1 MSKHENSIADGA
13 AALLAPGEEIVS
25 ALVVSPRGS
34 STAAA
39 PGLAPS
45 EIGRR
50 WSNKNKDAAE
60 RVGLVVTRSSGL
72 ALTNRRL
79 LTLDL
84 AISLTGSIKQVK
96 ELLSEVPLER
106 VDEITSR
113 WNVLTIC
120 AGGAQF
126 KLECKPPRQR
136 RSLGRS
142 PPRRRRDLM
151 GDVRRP
157 IRVDEARLGHRE
169 QSTTWVFYE
178 LDYVRREAQ
187 AEADLAYSQVVEDFI
202 CRVRSAWP
210 ARGL

>member
-1 MSKHENSIADGA
+1 MSKHETSIVDGA
-13 AALLAPGEEIVS
+13 AALLAPGEEIIS

-50 WSNKNKDAAE
+50 WSNKNTDAAE
-60 RVGLVVTRSSGL
+60 RVGLSVKRSSGL

-79 LTLDL
+79 VIVDL

-96 ELLSEVPLER
+96 ELLSQVPVDQ
-106 VDEITSR
+106 VDEIKSR

-126 KLECKPPRQR
+126 KLECKPPAAKAF
-136 RSLGRS
+136 
-142 PPRRRRDLM
+142 
-151 GDVRRP
+151 
-157 IRVDEARLGHRE
+157 ARA
-169 QSTTWVFYE
+169 F
-178 LDYVRREAQ
+178 
-187 AEADLAYSQVVEDFI
+187 ADTKGA
-202 CRVRSAWP
+202 SAH
-210 ARGL
+210 G

>member
-1 MSKHENSIADGA
+1 MSKHENSIAEGA

-50 WSNKNKDAAE
+50 WSNKNKAAAE
-60 RVGLVVTRSSGL
+60 QVGLVVNRSSGL

-96 ELLSEVPLER
+96 ELLSEVPLDR
-106 VDEITSR
+106 VDEIKSK
-113 WNVLTIC
+113 WNVLTVC
-120 AGGAQF
+120 ACEAQF
-126 KLECKPPRQR
+126 KLECKPPAAKAFA
-136 RSLGRS
+136 S
-142 PPRRRRDLM
+142 
-151 GDVRRP
+151 
-157 IRVDEARLGHRE
+157 A
-169 QSTTWVFYE
+169 F
-178 LDYVRREAQ
+178 
-187 AEADLAYSQVVEDFI
+187 ADTKA
-202 CRVRSAWP
+202 A
-210 ARGL
+210 